1 MKDYIYIVTFNKGK
15 QRTLAFLSLDNLRI
29 YLVYGWD
36 LEFNVENVKVPKTN
50 REIVYNE
57 NQITIEAIRRANG

>member
-1 MKDYIYIVTFNKGK
+1 MKDYVYILTFTKGK

-36 LEFNVENVKVPKTN
+36 LQFNVENVKVPKTD